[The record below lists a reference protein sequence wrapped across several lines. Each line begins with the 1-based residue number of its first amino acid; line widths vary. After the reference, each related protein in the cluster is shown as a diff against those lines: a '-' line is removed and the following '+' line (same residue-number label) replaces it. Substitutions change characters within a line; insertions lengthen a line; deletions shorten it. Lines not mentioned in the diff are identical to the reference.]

1 MTIHKTQKNDNEIDL
16 LWLLQSFWK
25 EKVFITAIAVFF
37 TIISGVYFLLVSPS
51 FTIKFQVYSPSRS
64 DIVELAKFDVL
75 KSIQSESNVYR
86 AFTQI
91 LKLNQLNEK
100 FLAEEAIMGLPF
112 KNSESQVFEEFL
124 QFLRSDQLLE
134 KFLAEEN
141 IMDSFNQQKTTQQ
154 KSLVKLINMTEMIV
168 TRLGSKANINFKFK
182 DVGFINQFINQFFQ
196 FAIEKYQEN
205 LSNKFSF
212 KKDQKIKKLK
222 DMKQALIYNYE
233 ERLNMEIAKL
243 EEAYDIAKNL
253 NLVEPQESRVMLEN
267 TEAISSPMVQELR
280 YLYQHGTRS
289 ISAEIK
295 TLKERISNRPDLIPG
310 MIGIEHKLELLNL
323 ISFSAKNVMPIKIID
338 ERKVEPSKH
347 RIEKIV
353 SGKKI
358 NIPFDSGN
366 IERSSKPS
374 LVLTISFFT
383 GFIFAIVL
391 LLIRNLLRNREA
403 RT

>member
-51 FTIKFQVYSPSRS
+51 
-64 DIVELAKFDVL
+64 
-75 KSIQSESNVYR
+75 
-86 AFTQI
+86 
-91 LKLNQLNEK
+91 
-100 FLAEEAIMGLPF
+100 
-112 KNSESQVFEEFL
+112 
-124 QFLRSDQLLE
+124 
-134 KFLAEEN
+134 
-141 IMDSFNQQKTTQQ
+141 
-154 KSLVKLINMTEMIV
+154 
-168 TRLGSKANINFKFK
+168 
-182 DVGFINQFINQFFQ
+182 
-196 FAIEKYQEN
+196 
-205 LSNKFSF
+205 
-212 KKDQKIKKLK
+212 
-222 DMKQALIYNYE
+222 
-233 ERLNMEIAKL
+233 
-243 EEAYDIAKNL
+243 
-253 NLVEPQESRVMLEN
+253 
-267 TEAISSPMVQELR
+267 
-280 YLYQHGTRS
+280 
-289 ISAEIK
+289 
-295 TLKERISNRPDLIPG
+295 
-310 MIGIEHKLELLNL
+310 
-323 ISFSAKNVMPIKIID
+323 ID